1 MSHET
6 EGEHFV
12 KCLTL
17 EVDKYVYH
25 TSLILSSYL
34 FKKKAQ
40 TVELHLRTAW
50 YNMNY

>member
-25 TSLILSSYL
+25 TSLIL
-34 FKKKAQ
+34 KKGWEKKAQ
-40 TVELHLRTAW
+40 TVELHLHTAW